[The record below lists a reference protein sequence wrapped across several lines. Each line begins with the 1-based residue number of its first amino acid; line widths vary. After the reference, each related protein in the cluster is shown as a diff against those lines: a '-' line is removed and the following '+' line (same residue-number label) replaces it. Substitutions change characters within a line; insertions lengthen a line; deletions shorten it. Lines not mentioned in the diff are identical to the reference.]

1 MRLRL
6 VAHEITAR
14 RSRDYVSLLSSRNP
28 VIYSQAWECFAPSVG
43 TFYSQCGN
51 NVREQGHFF
60 TFLLKNALFSK
71 RFCKFAAQII
81 INDMNTAMNNRNS
94 ATAALE
100 KAMEVRRVWME
111 ALSGKVDKKVLD
123 EKGIRFMAV
132 TE

>member
-1 MRLRL
+1 
-6 VAHEITAR
+6 
-14 RSRDYVSLLSSRNP
+14 
-28 VIYSQAWECFAPSVG
+28 
-43 TFYSQCGN
+43 
-51 NVREQGHFF
+51 
-60 TFLLKNALFSK
+60 
-71 RFCKFAAQII
+71 
-81 INDMNTAMNNRNS
+81 MNTAMNNRNS